1 MLLTIVSKTMRNVY
15 IVVFA
20 ESHFP
25 VTLLETICVEQESVH
40 FAENEV
46 TGFISAP

>member
-1 MLLTIVSKTMRNVY
+1 MRNVSV
-15 IVVFA
+15 VVFA

-25 VTLLETICVEQESVH
+25 DTLLGTIYVEQVNVH

>member
-1 MLLTIVSKTMRNVY
+1 MLLKIMLKIIRNVNV
-15 IVVFA
+15 VVFA
-20 ESHFP
+20 ESHVP
-25 VTLLETICVEQESVH
+25 VNLLVTSYVEQVNVH